1 MLLNGVLFNSES
13 WHGVTDNDM
22 KTPES
27 IDEQLLR
34 SLVSAQAKTAL
45 EFLYLETGTVPIRFL
60 VSSRRMIYL
69 QNILKREEGEL
80 IKKIYKAQAENPSPG
95 DFSELLKDDFNMI
108 EENLEENAIMK
119 TSVESTRNS
128 SRRK

>member
-22 KTPES
+22 KTLES

-45 EFLYLETGTVPIRFL
+45 EFLY
-60 VSSRRMIYL
+60 
-69 QNILKREEGEL
+69 
-80 IKKIYKAQAENPSPG
+80 
-95 DFSELLKDDFNMI
+95 
-108 EENLEENAIMK
+108 
-119 TSVESTRNS
+119 
-128 SRRK
+128 